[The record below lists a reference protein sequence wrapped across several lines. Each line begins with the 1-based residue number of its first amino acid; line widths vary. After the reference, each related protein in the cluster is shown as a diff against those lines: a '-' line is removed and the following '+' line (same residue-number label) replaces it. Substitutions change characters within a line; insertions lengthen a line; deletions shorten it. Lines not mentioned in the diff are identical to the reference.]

1 MTLED
6 LIDFLVLHGVGEYQ
20 VSVLPDNQCIPRP
33 LSDNQI
39 VVDPEVIME
48 MIAARD
54 AKNVRLDL

>member
-1 MTLED
+1 MKLED

-20 VSVLPDNQCIPRP
+20 VSVLPEGQCITRP
-33 LSDNQI
+33 LSENQI

-54 AKNVRLDL
+54 AKNVKIDL

>member
-1 MTLED
+1 MKLDD

-20 VSVLPDNQCIPRP
+20 VSVLPERQCIPRP
-33 LSDNQI
+33 LSENQI

-54 AKNVRLDL
+54 AKNAKVDL